1 MICWKITLADPRG
14 HLMQTA
20 AVARPH
26 LLHIRSSFFLLRPM
40 VSNSSPDYKALFLRA
55 EEGRKQAEL
64 RQKQATA
71 V

>member
-1 MICWKITLADPRG
+1 
-14 HLMQTA
+14 MQTA